1 MTTFGDSKTSG
12 QDYNKLLHW
21 YYKFFFF
28 KKKDAVQ
35 NF

>member
-1 MTTFGDSKTSG
+1 MTTFGDSKTSV

-21 YYKFFFF
+21 YYKNFFL
-28 KKKDAVQ
+28 KKDAVQ